1 MGTVFD
7 DARFADVR
15 DLLPESAC
23 TLVAVLGLMDAREV
37 IRSLGG
43 TSVAIPKCRT
53 RAGQASYAHLA
64 ERVGDAVADRLIR
77 HFGGG
82 ILYVPRCDLAL
93 TEATYRSIRRD
104 FDWATRPGGQSSV
117 QVVGDL
123 ALRYGY
129 SDRRIWAI
137 LKRPDKTHARRKTDT
152 RQLALFGQRAL
163 CA

>member
-1 MGTVFD
+1 MGSVFD

-15 DLLPESAC
+15 DLLPESAS
-23 TLVAVLGLMDAREV
+23 TLVAVLGLSDARAV

-53 RAGQASYAHLA
+53 RAGDSSYAHLA

-104 FDWATRPGGQSSV
+104 FDRSTRPGGQSSV
-117 QVVGDL
+117 QVVSDL

-129 SDRRIWAI
+129 SDRRIWDI
-137 LKRPDKTHARRKTDT
+137 LKRPDRIEVPRRVDKRQAR
-152 RQLALFGQRAL
+152 LFG
-163 CA
+163 